1 MTLSTLI
8 RKRDFGNTATAI
20 SAISAAQQ
28 WCDAL
33 TVARIATVAV
43 ATRQNQKTTTL
54 TAENELAVLWWVK
67 SIGEDDPVMIEDVLD
82 RCRTNLEALTYF
94 LWRAAGGDK

>member
-8 RKRDFGNTATAI
+8 RKRDSGSAATAI
-20 SAISAAQQ
+20 PAIFATQQ
-28 WCDAL
+28 WGDAP

-43 ATRQNQKTTTL
+43 ATPQNQKTTTV
-54 TAENELAVLWWVK
+54 TTENELAILWWLK

-82 RCRTNLEALTYF
+82 RCGTNPEALTYF
-94 LWRAAGGDK
+94 LWRAAGGDE

>member
-8 RKRDFGNTATAI
+8 RKRDSGNAATAI
-20 SAISAAQQ
+20 PAISATQQ
-28 WCDAL
+28 LGDAP

-43 ATRQNQKTTTL
+43 ATRRNKKATTL
-54 TAENELAVLWWVK
+54 TANNELAVLWWLN

-94 LWRAAGGDK
+94 LWRASGGGK